1 MTLMAYNAPSLPLP
15 PMENLSQPDDYTS
28 PDCFRLEELEVFQSI
43 EGQLLADVNYY
54 LWLNQAD
61 DGAIP
66 YRFLYALEL
75 VFDSNDSLL
84 LSSGEDSE
92 AIRVIAAE
100 TLLETARQLQQLH
113 GKISIQR
120 VSAGAQPL
128 WLAAIGKMLEGIR
141 LSRNDAGLYL
151 NDALL
156 LDFGKRRIMVRLS
169 EKEGLELI
177 MNDEL

>member
-1 MTLMAYNAPSLPLP
+1 
-15 PMENLSQPDDYTS
+15 MENLAQPDDYTP
-28 PDCFRLEELEVFQSI
+28 PDCFRLEELETFQSF

-61 DGAIP
+61 DDAIP
-66 YRFLYALEL
+66 YRFLYTLEL

-100 TLLETARQLQQLH
+100 TLLETARQLQRLH

-120 VSAGAQPL
+120 LSAGAQPL
-128 WLAAIGKMLEGIR
+128 WQPAIGKTLEGIR
-141 LSRNDAGLYL
+141 LSRNEAGLYL

-156 LDFGKRRIMVRLS
+156 LDFGKRRILVQLS
-169 EKEGLELI
+169 EKEGLEI
-177 MNDEL
+177 VMSRE

>member
-1 MTLMAYNAPSLPLP
+1 
-15 PMENLSQPDDYTS
+15 MENLAQPDDHTP
-28 PDCFRLEELEVFQSI
+28 PDCFRLEELETFQSF

-54 LWLNQAD
+54 LWLNQTD
-61 DGAIP
+61 DDAIP
-66 YRFLYALEL
+66 YRFLYTLEL

-120 VSAGAQPL
+120 LSAGAQPL
-128 WLAAIGKMLEGIR
+128 WQPAIGKTLEGIR
-141 LSRNDAGLYL
+141 LSRNEAGFYL

-156 LDFGKRRIMVRLS
+156 LDFGKRRILVQLS
-169 EKEGLELI
+169 EKEGLEI
-177 MNDEL
+177 VMSRE

>member
-1 MTLMAYNAPSLPLP
+1 
-15 PMENLSQPDDYTS
+15 MENLAQPDDYT
-28 PDCFRLEELEVFQSI
+28 PPECFGLEELETFQSF
-43 EGQLLADVNYY
+43 ESQLLADVNYY

-66 YRFLYALEL
+66 YRFLYTLEL

-92 AIRVIAAE
+92 AIRVITAE
-100 TLLETARQLQQLH
+100 TLLETARQLQRLH

-120 VSAGAQPL
+120 ISAGAQPL
-128 WLAAIGKMLEGIR
+128 WQPAIGKILEGIR

-156 LDFGKRRIMVRLS
+156 LDFGKRRILVQLS
-169 EKEGLELI
+169 EKEGLEI
-177 MNDEL
+177 VMSRE

>member
-1 MTLMAYNAPSLPLP
+1 
-15 PMENLSQPDDYTS
+15 MENLAQPDDYT
-28 PDCFRLEELEVFQSI
+28 PPECFGLEELETFQSF
-43 EGQLLADVNYY
+43 ESQLLADVNYY

-66 YRFLYALEL
+66 YRFLYTLEL

-92 AIRVIAAE
+92 AIRVITAE
-100 TLLETARQLQQLH
+100 TLLETARQLQRLH

-120 VSAGAQPL
+120 ISAGAQPL
-128 WLAAIGKMLEGIR
+128 WQPAIGKILEGIR

-156 LDFGKRRIMVRLS
+156 LDFGKRRILVQLS
-169 EKEGLELI
+169 EKEGLEI
-177 MNDEL
+177 AMSRE

>member
-1 MTLMAYNAPSLPLP
+1 
-15 PMENLSQPDDYTS
+15 MENLTQPDDYTP
-28 PDCFRLEELEVFQSI
+28 PDCFRLEELEIFQSF
-43 EGQLLADVNYY
+43 ESQLLADVNYC

-61 DGAIP
+61 NGEIP
-66 YRFLYALEL
+66 YRFLYTLEL

-92 AIRVIAAE
+92 AIRVISAE
-100 TLLETARQLQQLH
+100 TLLETARQLQRLH

-128 WLAAIGKMLEGIR
+128 WQSAIGKTLEGIR
-141 LSRNDAGLYL
+141 LSRNEAGLYL

-156 LDFGKRRIMVRLS
+156 LDFGTRRIMVRLS
-169 EKEGLELI
+169 EKEGLELVL
-177 MNDEL
+177 NDARLR